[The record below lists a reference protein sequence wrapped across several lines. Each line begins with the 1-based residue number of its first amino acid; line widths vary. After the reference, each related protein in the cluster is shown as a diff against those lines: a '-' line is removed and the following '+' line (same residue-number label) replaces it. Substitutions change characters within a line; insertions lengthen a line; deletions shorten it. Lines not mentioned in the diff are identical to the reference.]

1 MEAFIVRFYRRT
13 LKSLQEV
20 AGTVERV
27 GSGER
32 AGFASERELL
42 DRLLQAGTPSARDG
56 DASDRPGPDDIP
68 TRRAADQRMDE
79 L

>member
-1 MEAFIVRFYRRT
+1 METFIVRFYRRT
-13 LKSLQEV
+13 PKSLQDV

-42 DRLLQAGTPSARDG
+42 DRLLQAGTPRERGG
-56 DASDRPGPDDIP
+56 DLHASDAPVEDPK
-68 TRRAADQRMDE
+68 RRAADQRMD
-79 L
+79 